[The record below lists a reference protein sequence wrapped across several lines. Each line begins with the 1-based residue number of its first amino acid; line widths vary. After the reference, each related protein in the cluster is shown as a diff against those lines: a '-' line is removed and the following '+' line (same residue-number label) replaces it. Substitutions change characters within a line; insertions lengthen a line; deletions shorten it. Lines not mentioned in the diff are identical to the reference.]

1 MIDPHIA
8 YLTGA
13 IVVDTPFARCWQMI
27 DTLPFNERHLRQRL
41 RQLNGGAITVKKR
54 GSPVD
59 TDALAKRLSQP
70 GGIPYVVILTRVSG
84 QHTALICQGPIN
96 TQE

>member
-1 MIDPHIA
+1 
-8 YLTGA
+8 
-13 IVVDTPFARCWQMI
+13 MI